1 MTRVSVVG
9 SAASSLQTAEHL
21 VRAGMSVDLF
31 TEEPAP
37 FGLINN
43 CPGEGSLRLFGNI
56 RIGIDL
62 TMAEILHA
70 DAEALLR
77 ARGVAYTTWSGGCP
91 EYPIDWD
98 AVIQRASSVPV
109 VYL

>member
-9 SAASSLQTAEHL
+9 SAATSLQTAEHL

-43 CPGEGSLRLFGNI
+43 CRLFGNI

-98 AVIQRASSVPV
+98 AVIQRASRVPV

>member
-56 RIGIDL
+56 RIGIVL

-77 ARGVAYTTWSGGCP
+77 ARWLAVTTSCWGCP
-91 EYPIDWD
+91 GCDIDWD
-98 AVIQRASSVPV
+98 AVIQRASRVPV